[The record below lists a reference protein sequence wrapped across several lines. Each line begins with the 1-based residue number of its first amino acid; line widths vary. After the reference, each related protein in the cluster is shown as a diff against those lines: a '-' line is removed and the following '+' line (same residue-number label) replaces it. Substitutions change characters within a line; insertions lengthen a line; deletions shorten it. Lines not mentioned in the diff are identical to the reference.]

1 MTGKNEEK
9 QLDHNLSDAQIA
21 EQGVRLVYEIPGLIQ
36 MVKNL
41 SSRVDIFESDIKAL
55 SGLPSDIKELHSI
68 IELVKKDIRTIQGC
82 IESIPSSIENLHAN
96 IEKTNDKTIT
106 AIESIKTDM
115 FSKRKITDDY
125 VVPWLL
131 KIMKAII
138 LLCGLAAISALGFGE
153 WAKTIIK
160 AAI

>member
-1 MTGKNEEK
+1 MQETSAENR
-9 QLDHNLSDAQIA
+9 LDNKLSDAQIA

-41 SSRVDIFESDIKAL
+41 SRRVDIFESDIKSL
-55 SGLPSDIKELHSI
+55 SGLPSDVKELHSI
-68 IELVKKDIRTIQGC
+68 IELVKKEISTIQDC

-115 FSKRKITDDY
+115 FSKRKITDEY
-125 VVPWLL
+125 VVPWVV
-131 KIMKAII
+131 KITKAVI